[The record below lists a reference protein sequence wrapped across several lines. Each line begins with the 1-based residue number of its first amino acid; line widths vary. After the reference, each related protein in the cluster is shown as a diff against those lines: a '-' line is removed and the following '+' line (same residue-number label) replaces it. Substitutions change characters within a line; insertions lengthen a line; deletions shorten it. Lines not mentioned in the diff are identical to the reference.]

1 MKLEIDRK
9 GLRIA
14 IVWEELRVLG
24 KVLIPIIATLLTLA
38 AAPEVSKLLT
48 LLGW

>member
-9 GLRIA
+9 GLRFA
-14 IVWEELRVLG
+14 IVWEEIRVLG
-24 KVLIPIIATLLTLA
+24 KIVLPVIATLLTLA
-38 AAPEVSKLLT
+38 AAPEVSKIIA

>member
-9 GLRIA
+9 GLRFA
-14 IVWEELRVLG
+14 IVWEEIRTLG
-24 KVLIPIIATLLTLA
+24 KILLPVIATLLTLA
-38 AAPEVSKLLT
+38 AAPEVSKFLT